1 MHLDDGFIQSDL
13 QRKRIIKKQIYNK
26 QLQYQ
31 EAARPP
37 RLGQLSAVQEIK
49 KKSGGH
55 AWEEKEVND
64 KYS

>member
-37 RLGQLSAVQEIK
+37 RLG
-49 KKSGGH
+49 
-55 AWEEKEVND
+55 
-64 KYS
+64 